1 MHFWKTISPLK
12 TNWGIVLE
20 IGNDRVPNVNMWVGS
35 HTALVSL
42 RYRRS
47 SHDLQA
53 RSQDRDTPPSLESS
67 TPHRLPCSLRSVLS
81 LGLSRG
87 RWAFFSS
94 RSASMLLPFWSA
106 SASCVRRQ
114 GKCEQRR
121 TRRRSLPR
129 NILNTRTE
137 NTLDSEHIL
146 FSIIM
151 PLPYFQ
157 FIFLINLCLQ

>member
-1 MHFWKTISPLK
+1 M
-12 TNWGIVLE
+12 LE
-20 IGNDRVPNVNMWVGS
+20 IGNDRVSNVNMWVGS
-35 HTALVSL
+35 LSHWLVTDDHHTTYKLVPRTGTPLQVWKAQLLTGSLVLSALFFLLDCLGAAGHFFLAV
-42 RYRRS
+42 
-47 SHDLQA
+47 LQA
-53 RSQDRDTPPSLESS
+53 CCCHFGP
-67 TPHRLPCSLRSVLS
+67 
-81 LGLSRG
+81 
-87 RWAFFSS
+87 A
-94 RSASMLLPFWSA
+94 A

-157 FIFLINLCLQ
+157 FMSLIHLCLQSF